1 MEISFSNLHL
11 VGKILQSENSIVMR
25 TIPPVARQGSL
36 PEIMQTT
43 NLLAQ
48 PYTGSHVTVSCQ
60 ASASLWG
67 IPPCA
72 TGKNANQCGF
82 LLNLLAILFSLA
94 WIIYLQELLDEW
106 FLNAL

>member
-43 NLLAQ
+43 NPLEQ
-48 PYTGSHVTVSCQ
+48 PYTGSHVTVSHQ

-67 IPPCA
+67 IPPSCA
-72 TGKNANQCGF
+72 TGKMQPA
-82 LLNLLAILFSLA
+82 
-94 WIIYLQELLDEW
+94 
-106 FLNAL
+106 